1 MNSRS
6 TSLLAAALSAALAW
20 GCGAAA
26 DDPDQGQ
33 LIGVHVADVR
43 VDPRTASPVV
53 ELIED
58 GASGR
63 SLSIWVGEFEAE
75 SIARAMDHETN
86 ARPNPHDLLKNML
99 DRIHGHVRRTT
110 VTELHE
116 GTYFA
121 VIELEL
127 RGRTLSLDA
136 RPSDAIAVALRAG
149 APLFVRDSLFQP
161 ADQIPDDENALE
173 INFRRAHER
182 DCPARS
188 KL

>member
-1 MNSRS
+1 MNSRIRARFVP
-6 TSLLAAALSAALAW
+6 LLATLFAL
-20 GCGAAA
+20 GCGAA
-26 DDPDQGQ
+26 DDPDQSE

-43 VDPRTASPVV
+43 MDPRTASPVV
-53 ELIED
+53 ELLED
-58 GASGR
+58 GANGR

-75 SIARAMDHETN
+75 SITRAMEHEPS
-86 ARPNPHDLLKNML
+86 ARPNPHDLFKNVL

-127 RGRTLSLDA
+127 RGRTVSLDA
-136 RPSDAIAVALRAG
+136 RPSDAIAVALRAD
-149 APLFVRDSLFQP
+149 APLFVRDSLFEP
-161 ADQIPDDENALE
+161 ADQIPDDENAVE
-173 INFRRAHER
+173 INFPRAPER
-182 DCPARS
+182 DCPEGS

>member
-1 MNSRS
+1 LN
-6 TSLLAAALSAALAW
+6 
-20 GCGAAA
+20 
-26 DDPDQGQ
+26 PDQGQ

-53 ELIED
+53 ELLED

-75 SIARAMDHETN
+75 SIARAMEHEPS

-110 VTELHE
+110 VTEVHE

-127 RGRTLSLDA
+127 RGRTVSLDA

-149 APLFVRDSLFQP
+149 ARCSFATR
-161 ADQIPDDENALE
+161 
-173 INFRRAHER
+173 
-182 DCPARS
+182 CS
-188 KL
+188 KLSDSRR